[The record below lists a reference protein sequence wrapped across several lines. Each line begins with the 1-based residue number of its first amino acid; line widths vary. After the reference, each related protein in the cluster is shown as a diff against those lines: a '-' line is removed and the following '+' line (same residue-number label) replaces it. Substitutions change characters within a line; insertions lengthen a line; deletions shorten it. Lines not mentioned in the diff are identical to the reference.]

1 MVYNWEDKCAGPPPQ
16 AASCVCSGHCV
27 LSSTSTAGKQPL
39 FNLHRANLWGCS
51 IHQGQL
57 LIQSAGGYL
66 HSPRSDIDHRLC
78 YEAGC
83 CLRRCTKASQLRA
96 SNWVV
101 RLYDTGQLG
110 SDCNLGG
117 AIFSQRCWRED
128 ELALNELLAKEFAWW
143 IRDGRRERQKSPAAT
158 AGRSSVRLLFA
169 CPALWSLLIG
179 HHYTPHYP
187 IRAWLEGET
196 DHSGGWY
203 ALVSLNYTTPGPW
216 LILVQSIS
224 ANVSNGTDA
233 RGGITTNIVQ
243 LTFSQGC
250 FWPAGEAPAR
260 SSTLDGSHSAV
271 IVFHSGVLSVY

>member
-1 MVYNWEDKCAGPPPQ
+1 MCRAPPTRW
-16 AASCVCSGHCV
+16 ASCVCSGHCA
-27 LSSTSTAGKQPL
+27 LSGTSTAGKQPL

-66 HSPRSDIDHRLC
+66 RSPRSDIDHRLC

-83 CLRRCTKASQLRA
+83 CLRRLHKGLTVASQ
-96 SNWVV
+96 
-101 RLYDTGQLG
+101 QLG
-110 SDCNLGG
+110 GPTVRHWPARVRGPGCNLGG
-117 AIFSQRCWRED
+117 AIFPKD
-128 ELALNELLAKEFAWW
+128 T
-143 IRDGRRERQKSPAAT
+143 DGKMSSPQKRAPRGGSCAANKRWATGGDKKSPAAT

-179 HHYTPHYP
+179 RHYTPHYP

-224 ANVSNGTDA
+224 ANVSSGTDA

-243 LTFSQGC
+243 LTFSQDC